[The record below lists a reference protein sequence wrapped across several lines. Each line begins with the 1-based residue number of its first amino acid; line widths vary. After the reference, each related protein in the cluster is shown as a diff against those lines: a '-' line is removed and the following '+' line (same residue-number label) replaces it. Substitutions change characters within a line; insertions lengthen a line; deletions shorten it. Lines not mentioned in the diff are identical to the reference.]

1 MTDKIQFASFGY
13 DCGNK
18 TVNPYEQLN
27 AELREKTRATNARK
41 KYHELLED
49 AVAEFKEIG
58 GKNQPDVIKNAR
70 EFIDSLSQQTLALT
84 ELPTVSVEGEGWQV
98 LFEWFRR
105 ENDGVSVVF
114 SITVQRENSH
124 FALTQCGES
133 LGKYNPGIACLLNNF
148 FMEKGLTDD

>member
-1 MTDKIQFASFGY
+1 MTDKIQCSSLGY
-13 DCGNK
+13 NRGNK
-18 TVNPYEQLN
+18 TVNTYKQLN
-27 AELREKTRATNARK
+27 AEVMEKTRATNARK

-58 GKNQPDVIKNAR
+58 GKNQPDVIKNAT
-70 EFIDSLSQQTLALT
+70 EFIDSLSQQTLAST
-84 ELPTVSVEGEGWQV
+84 ELPTVSVEGCGWQV

-148 FMEKGLTDD
+148 FMEEGLIDD

>member
-1 MTDKIQFASFGY
+1 MGKLILD
-13 DCGNK
+13 
-18 TVNPYEQLN
+18 
-27 AELREKTRATNARK
+27 AEMLEKTRATKVRK

-49 AVAEFKEIG
+49 AVAEFKEER
-58 GKNQPDVIKNAR
+58 GKPHPDVIKNAR

-84 ELPTVSVEGEGWQV
+84 ELPTVSVEGDGWHV

-105 ENDGVSVVF
+105 ENDGVTVVF
-114 SITVQRENSH
+114 SVTVQRQNSF

-148 FMEKGLTDD
+148 FMEEGLIDEQM